1 MPTYVPALVLF
12 TFVGHLAST
21 PAVTQGPPLS
31 RQTVPKA
38 PSAIKTAPADMGPLE
53 RIVDI
58 ERNPEDEGSER
69 PPAIYYEPARTKDH
83 ATFMVVTDLSLCQRP
98 SEREMCAAFRK
109 MISGAL
115 PAVGDD
121 ISNSRI
127 GGVGYATIFLARVNG
142 VQLAGVDRMVAFI
155 GGDTQDGPVTQV
167 VLYIY
172 AQRGSN
178 LLQLVT
184 PAGDC
189 HGRVPDRFWQAPASG
204 AAPIPEAKVRAE
216 EDAYYRR
223 ACMNEATLAQARA
236 AGSRLV
242 ELFRLKP

>member
-1 MPTYVPALVLF
+1 MRTYGPTLVLV
-12 TFVGHLAST
+12 TFVGLASS
-21 PAVTQGPPLS
+21 PAVTQGPPAS
-31 RQTVPKA
+31 RQAIPKA
-38 PSAIKTAPADMGPLE
+38 LSAIKTAPAEMGHLE
-53 RIVDI
+53 RIVDA
-58 ERNPEDEGSER
+58 ERNLEDEGSER
-69 PPAIYYEPARTKDH
+69 PPVIYYDQARPKDLG
-83 ATFMVVTDLSLCQRP
+83 TFMAVTDLSLCQRP
-98 SEREMCAAFRK
+98 SEREICAAFRK
-109 MISGAL
+109 MISGPL

-127 GGVGYATIFLARVNG
+127 GGVGYATIFLARVDG

-172 AQRGSN
+172 AQSGSN

-184 PAGDC
+184 SAGHC
-189 HGRVPDRFWQAPASG
+189 HGRVPDRFLQEPAPG
-204 AAPIPEAKVRAE
+204 AKPTPEAKVRAE

-223 ACMNEATLAQARA
+223 ACMNEATLRQARA